1 MDKQKVINLMNSQ
14 INEMNKRI
22 KDLEYEDYDYEDI
35 HSTVDFFG
43 EMKRLKGSK
52 QTLITMRNIIENMED

>member
-1 MDKQKVINLMNSQ
+1 MNSQ
-14 INEMNKRI
+14 TNEMNNRI

-43 EMKRLKGSK
+43 EMKRLK
-52 QTLITMRNIIENMED
+52 